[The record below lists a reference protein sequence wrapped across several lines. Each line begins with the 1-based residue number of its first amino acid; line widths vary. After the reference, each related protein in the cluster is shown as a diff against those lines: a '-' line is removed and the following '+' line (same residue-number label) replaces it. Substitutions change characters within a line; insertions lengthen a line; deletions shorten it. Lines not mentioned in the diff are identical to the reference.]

1 MTNEVKNAVNLIK
14 EYLALDKDIDG
25 NEYLDSLRVMVQ
37 ALEQQPNRCD
47 SCTHSEEQDG
57 SNCYE
62 CVKGMADNFE
72 AQPCEDCRN
81 CKKWN
86 KCSCGKEGHEN
97 GTSIGY
103 SIGECKDY
111 EPCEDCISREEMLKY
126 QQYLH
131 GKMSN
136 EENHKLWNFIKGL
149 PSVTPKYTDEEIDKA
164 QAVEQAYV
172 DNMVELAVE
181 EIKERYS
188 DAIGKMKKAIDE
200 MTEIHSD
207 GEFYIK
213 NVDAKWI
220 ISKYLCGAEMSGGE
234 EDEVSD

>member
-1 MTNEVKNAVNLIK
+1 MTNENAIK
-14 EYLALDKDIDG
+14 VLKMIEAHGSLAIQAKEKAI
-25 NEYLDSLRVMVQ
+25 Q
-37 ALEQQPNRCD
+37 ALE
-47 SCTHSEEQDG
+47 
-57 SNCYE
+57 
-62 CVKGMADNFE
+62 
-72 AQPCEDCRN
+72 AQP
-81 CKKWN
+81 
-86 KCSCGKEGHEN
+86 S
-97 GTSIGY
+97 
-103 SIGECKDY
+103 
-111 EPCEDCISREEMLKY
+111 EDCISREEMLKY